1 MDLILFDAD
10 FHEIGPATLEID
22 VEVGDSSASNDFE
35 LSTVL
40 SDFSGFYIP
49 GTEVG
54 GIVEYRA
61 SVSNKAVNALKGWT
75 WRGLLSQ
82 WIILPPS
89 GSDYRIVSGE
99 ANAVIRRLLAECLG
113 GFFSVPEE
121 DSGLTIGSYQFKLYT
136 SMLDGLMDML
146 SEYDYRLDIYAKK
159 TEAGGR
165 VQVCCRA
172 LPAKKLEGEYNNDL
186 GLTLTFTNDQ
196 MGINHLICMGKGEL
210 QNRQKLDLYIGKN
223 GKVTTTQ
230 YYTGLAERQAY
241 YDYSSAESL
250 AELRKS
256 GNEKLKKLAGSKK
269 LRIDAESVDLNVG
282 DIVVGRYRET
292 GLVVEAPI
300 SKKIYRISDGRMTIE
315 YGVKEDT

>member
-10 FHEIGPATLEID
+10 FHEIGPAILEID

-61 SVSNKAVNALKGWT
+61 SVSNKAVNTLKGWT

>member
-10 FHEIGPATLEID
+10 FHEIGPVTLEID

-61 SVSNKAVNALKGWT
+61 SVSNKAVNTLKGWT

-186 GLTLTFTNDQ
+186 GLMLTFTNDQ

-256 GNEKLKKLAGSKK
+256 GNEKLKELAGSKK

>member
-61 SVSNKAVNALKGWT
+61 SVSNKAVNTLKGWT

-196 MGINHLICMGKGEL
+196 MGINHLICMEKVSCRTG
-210 QNRQKLDLYIGKN
+210 RSWIYI
-223 GKVTTTQ
+223 
-230 YYTGLAERQAY
+230 L
-241 YDYSSAESL
+241 
-250 AELRKS
+250 
-256 GNEKLKKLAGSKK
+256 EKTAK
-269 LRIDAESVDLNVG
+269 
-282 DIVVGRYRET
+282 
-292 GLVVEAPI
+292 
-300 SKKIYRISDGRMTIE
+300 
-315 YGVKEDT
+315 

>member
-1 MDLILFDAD
+1 MDLILFDKD

-40 SDFSGFYIP
+40 SDFCGFYIP

-61 SVSNKAVNALKGWT
+61 SVSNKAANTLKGWT

-146 SEYDYRLDIYAKK
+146 SEHDYRLDIYAKK

-223 GKVTTTQ
+223 GRVTTTQ

-241 YDYSSAESL
+241 
-250 AELRKS
+250 
-256 GNEKLKKLAGSKK
+256 
-269 LRIDAESVDLNVG
+269 
-282 DIVVGRYRET
+282 
-292 GLVVEAPI
+292 
-300 SKKIYRISDGRMTIE
+300 
-315 YGVKEDT
+315 

>member
-1 MDLILFDAD
+1 M
-10 FHEIGPATLEID
+10 
-22 VEVGDSSASNDFE
+22 
-35 LSTVL
+35 
-40 SDFSGFYIP
+40 
-49 GTEVG
+49 
-54 GIVEYRA
+54 
-61 SVSNKAVNALKGWT
+61 
-75 WRGLLSQ
+75 
-82 WIILPPS
+82 
-89 GSDYRIVSGE
+89 
-99 ANAVIRRLLAECLG
+99 
-113 GFFSVPEE
+113 
-121 DSGLTIGSYQFKLYT
+121 
-136 SMLDGLMDML
+136 
-146 SEYDYRLDIYAKK
+146 
-159 TEAGGR
+159 
-165 VQVCCRA
+165 QVCCRA